1 MVEADE
7 KQIPLLDT
15 PGATTIDADLGARDP
30 LEQNSQ
36 SYSTVTDLARFR
48 G

>member
-1 MVEADE
+1 MVKADE
-7 KQIPLLDT
+7 QQEAAVDAPGDT
-15 PGATTIDADLGARDP
+15 SIDADLGTRDP

-36 SYSTVTDLARFR
+36 SYSTVTDLARLR